1 MPPLSLWSI
10 DTDNPKVSLSRF
22 SSATVSA
29 SRAAFTSGAR
39 FGAPPRVSTSSS
51 GSTSLAQLVEA
62 GLGYAI
68 VPQWSTPRDHP
79 DIRRIVLRDMEP
91 VRVYFAHTAFLGTN
105 GFIRLLHGCC
115 RQAMASALR
124 A

>member
-1 MPPLSLWSI
+1 
-10 DTDNPKVSLSRF
+10 
-22 SSATVSA
+22 
-29 SRAAFTSGAR
+29 
-39 FGAPPRVSTSSS
+39 
-51 GSTSLAQLVEA
+51 
-62 GLGYAI
+62 
-68 VPQWSTPRDHP
+68 VPQWSRPRAHP

-115 RQAMASALR
+115 QQAMASALR